1 MKCVAIISCS
11 ESSLFGDGVTLRS
24 GVSVHFSARLI
35 EIVVSIQPI
44 FGRSKKFIR
53 KFPLIQNR
61 LRNLQVIGV
70 DRTVRILSQAEFLCK
85 PMPNREESQAYLDSS
100 EVRRRKTKLENEM
113 RSSNLGTASI
123 ALSKYVL
130 GMAYCGVGD

>member
-11 ESSLFGDGVTLRS
+11 VCSLSDDGVTLRS

-53 KFPLIQNR
+53 KFLLIQNR

-70 DRTVRILSQAEFLCK
+70 DRTVRILSQAEFFSKKRNAIAVSWYGL
-85 PMPNREESQAYLDSS
+85 NRLVQI
-100 EVRRRKTKLENEM
+100 
-113 RSSNLGTASI
+113 SI
-123 ALSKYVL
+123 
-130 GMAYCGVGD
+130 